1 MLPEDPIML
10 MSMMNMKL
18 RDTGKKPEE
27 LCEDMDISLSKVSEK
42 LRLAGFE
49 YNAVINQFR

>member
-10 MSMMNMKL
+10 MSMINMKL

-27 LCEDMDISLSKVSEK
+27 LCEDMDISLSEVSEK

>member
-27 LCEDMDISLSKVSEK
+27 LCEDMDISLSEVSEK